1 LILNFP
7 YCNGDFKMDN
17 NSNVNKFIS
26 HEYRIKEFNKMVELI
41 SNKGGISPE
50 LARKYT
56 EQALITYNKKNDI
69 LTLFT
74 ASPNMRLNEIKKIE
88 STIRDFLRPIIFSEK
103 KLNRTMNIIENSLEA
118 MYRLY

>member
-1 LILNFP
+1 MVK
-7 YCNGDFKMDN
+7 KMEG
-17 NSNVNKFIS
+17 SVNKFIS
-26 HEYRIKEFNKMVELI
+26 HEYRLKEFNKMVELI
-41 SNKGGISPE
+41 SIKGRISPE

-56 EQALITYNKKNDI
+56 EQALIKYNKKNDV

-88 STIRDFLRPIIFSEK
+88 GTIRDSLRPIIFSEK
-103 KLNRTMNIIENSLEA
+103 KLNRTMNIIENALET

>member
-1 LILNFP
+1 MG
-7 YCNGDFKMDN
+7 CDFIMEG
-17 NSNVNKFIS
+17 SVNKFIS
-26 HEYRIKEFNKMVELI
+26 HEYRLKEFNKMVELI
-41 SNKGGISPE
+41 SVKGRISPE

-56 EQALITYNKKNDI
+56 EQALIKYNKKNDI

-74 ASPNMRLNEIKKIE
+74 ASPNMRLNEIKKIQ

-103 KLNRTMNIIENSLEA
+103 KLNRTMNIIENSLET

>member
-1 LILNFP
+1 ME
-7 YCNGDFKMDN
+7 G
-17 NSNVNKFIS
+17 SVNKFIS
-26 HEYRIKEFNKMVELI
+26 HEYRLKEFNKMVELI
-41 SNKGGISPE
+41 SEKGRISPE

-56 EQALITYNKKNDI
+56 EQALINYNKQNDI

-103 KLNRTMNIIENSLEA
+103 KLNRTMNIIENSLET

>member
-1 LILNFP
+1 
-7 YCNGDFKMDN
+7 MDS

-41 SNKGGISPE
+41 SVKGGISPG

-56 EQALITYNKKNDI
+56 EQALIKYNKKNDI

-74 ASPNMRLNEIKKIE
+74 ASPSQRLNEIKKIE

-103 KLNRTMNIIENSLEA
+103 KLNRTMNIIENSLET

>member
-1 LILNFP
+1 LTLKFP

-103 KLNRTMNIIENSLEA
+103 KLNRTMNII
-118 MYRLY
+118 

>member
-1 LILNFP
+1 M
-7 YCNGDFKMDN
+7 K
-17 NSNVNKFIS
+17 SSVNKFIS
-26 HEYRIKEFNKMVELI
+26 HEYRLKEFNKMVELI
-41 SNKGGISPE
+41 SIKGRISPE

-56 EQALITYNKKNDI
+56 EQALINYNKKKDI

-74 ASPNMRLNEIKKIE
+74 ASPSMRLNEVKKIE
-88 STIRDFLRPIIFSEK
+88 SIIRDSLRPIIFSEK